1 MKKFV
6 VKKHRKPTST
16 IEAGFRMT
24 LGLDVDSVSLLF
36 CELL

>member
-24 LGLDVDSVSLLF
+24 IGLDVDSANLL
-36 CELL
+36 CL